1 MRSSLSPLPLSMLQ
15 FTAHTTRALYS
26 IPVLPRP
33 LDCLLENHC
42 TYPSWQDPDL
52 LPVPTPTSHWK
63 HKPSKILAALGRV
76 LAASLFLEW
85 PLLDT
90 GWRVSYPHPSVAEA
104 IILAALA
111 DWVSAVPWGFFPRAV
126 DMCLLGLVL
135 PPSSGHGPDTRL
147 CFPGWPLTPELKRS
161 SQLSWVTRHV
171 SPHPVRK

>member
-1 MRSSLSPLPLSMLQ
+1 MLQ

-33 LDCLLENHC
+33 LDCLLETSQHLPFLAG
-42 TYPSWQDPDL
+42 PSPSPCSYTHQPLEAQAIQD
-52 LPVPTPTSHWK
+52 TGSFRQ
-63 HKPSKILAALGRV
+63 SAC
-76 LAASLFLEW
+76 SLTLEW